1 MEAKSTTETF
11 EQALN
16 DLSMKRERIKKELLE
31 KQAQQ
36 ANEHHRFIAFGES
49 VSLESRLALQSE
61 IATLEAYRQSTK
73 VRLLEMKQQAKSTRM
88 RSFRNAI
95 EEKLQAIGMQHLVDE
110 AISEAHEAMIKQ
122 GMGDAYR
129 LSL

>member
-1 MEAKSTTETF
+1 MQEI

-16 DLSMKRERIKKELLE
+16 DLAMRRERIKESLLE

-36 ANEHHRFIAFGES
+36 ATEHHRYIAFGES
-49 VSLESRLALQSE
+49 VPLENRLALQAE
-61 IATLEAYRQSTK
+61 IAALEADRQSTK
-73 VRLLEMKQQAKSTRM
+73 VRLLEMKQQAKATRM

-95 EEKLQAIGMQHLVDE
+95 EEKLQAIGMQHLIDE

>member
-1 MEAKSTTETF
+1 MQEI

-16 DLSMKRERIKKELLE
+16 DLAMRRERIKESLLE

-36 ANEHHRFIAFGES
+36 ATEHHRYIAFGES
-49 VSLESRLALQSE
+49 VPLENRLALQAE
-61 IATLEAYRQSTK
+61 IAALEADRQSTK
-73 VRLLEMKQQAKSTRM
+73 VRLLEMKQQAKAIKM
-88 RSFRNAI
+88 RSFKSAI
-95 EEKLQAIGMQHLVDE
+95 EEKLQAIGMQHLIDE

-129 LSL
+129 LRL

>member
-1 MEAKSTTETF
+1 MQEI

-16 DLSMKRERIKKELLE
+16 DLAMRRERIKESLLE

-36 ANEHHRFIAFGES
+36 ATEHHRYIAFGES
-49 VSLESRLALQSE
+49 VPLEHRLALQAE
-61 IATLEAYRQSTK
+61 IAALEADRQSTK

-95 EEKLQAIGMQHLVDE
+95 EEKLQAIGMQHLIDE